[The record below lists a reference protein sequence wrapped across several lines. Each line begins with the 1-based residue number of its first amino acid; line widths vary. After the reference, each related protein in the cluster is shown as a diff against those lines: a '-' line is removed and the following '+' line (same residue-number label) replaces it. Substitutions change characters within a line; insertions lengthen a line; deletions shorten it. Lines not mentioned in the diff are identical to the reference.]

1 MLISL
6 LVPMAGSTS
15 SSSTQ
20 TFWQAVGDWMKSNA
34 IIIVLTIVVSF
45 IIWWILV
52 RLIRRVTQNAKNRLD
67 QQDRPGQAR
76 GVEGT
81 QELTAVLMSQ
91 RREQRFEAI
100 SQLLRSITTFS
111 IVTLALLIILGQ
123 LGVNMAPLLASAG
136 VIGVALGFGAQ
147 TLVKDFLSGIFLVL
161 EDQFGVGD
169 VVDLGPAT
177 GTVEEVTLRVTRIR
191 DLSGVVWYV
200 RNGEI
205 LRVGNQSQGWA
216 RAVLDV
222 NIGYT
227 ENIDHAESVLLE
239 TAQQVRADPRFR
251 TFIIDEPEVW
261 GVEALTTEGVVMRL
275 VVKTQP
281 LQQWVVA
288 RELRRKIKQR
298 FDAEDIEMRTMPRTL
313 IVNGDDEEPEPP
325 TRSAADADALDQ

>member
-1 MLISL
+1 MVSTRI
-6 LVPMAGSTS
+6 VDTATS
-15 SSSTQ
+15 STTQ
-20 TFWQAVGDWMKSNA
+20 NFWQVIGDWMTKNA
-34 IIIVLTIVVSF
+34 IIIILTIVISF
-45 IIWWILV
+45 LIWWLLV
-52 RLIRRVTQNAKNRLD
+52 RLIRRVTNQAKNRLD
-67 QQDRPGQAR
+67 LQERPGQAR

-100 SQLLRSITTFS
+100 SQLLRSITTFT
-111 IVTLALLIILGQ
+111 IATLALLIILGQ

-205 LRVGNQSQGWA
+205 LRVANRSQGWTMA
-216 RAVLDV
+216 IVDVPIAYNEDLDRV
-222 NIGYT
+222 RRIVEEVGVAMDGDPAYDGILFGT
-227 ENIDHAESVLLE
+227 PTYAGVESVSGDAVFVRI
-239 TAQQVRADPRFR
+239 TAKAAPDQQMSAGRALREQLKLAFDKAGIRVPVLVRQNLPGSTPPASGSSGGTPPR
-251 TFIIDEPEVW
+251 I
-261 GVEALTTEGVVMRL
+261 
-275 VVKTQP
+275 
-281 LQQWVVA
+281 
-288 RELRRKIKQR
+288 
-298 FDAEDIEMRTMPRTL
+298 
-313 IVNGDDEEPEPP
+313 
-325 TRSAADADALDQ
+325 

>member
-1 MLISL
+1 MVRSW
-6 LVPMAGSTS
+6 VVNTATSTTS
-15 SSSTQ
+15 Q
-20 TFWQAVGDWMKSNA
+20 TFWQAVGDWITKNA
-34 IIIVLTIVVSF
+34 IIIVLTI
-45 IIWWILV
+45 IISIIVWWLLV
-52 RLIRRVTQNAKNRLD
+52 RLIRRVTNRAKNRLD
-67 QQDRPGQAR
+67 LQDRPGQAR

-100 SQLLRSITTFS
+100 AQLLRSITTFS
-111 IVTLALLIILGQ
+111 IVSLALLIILGQ

-205 LRVGNQSQGWA
+205 LRVANRSQGWTMA
-216 RAVLDV
+216 IVDVPIAYNEDLDRV
-222 NIGYT
+222 RRIVDEVGAAMDRDPAYDGILFGT
-227 ENIDHAESVLLE
+227 PMYAGVESVSGDAVFVRI
-239 TAQQVRADPRFR
+239 TAKAAPDQQMSAGRALREQLKLAFDKAGVRVPVLVRQNLPTTNPPAGGGTAGTPPR
-251 TFIIDEPEVW
+251 
-261 GVEALTTEGVVMRL
+261 L
-275 VVKTQP
+275 
-281 LQQWVVA
+281 
-288 RELRRKIKQR
+288 
-298 FDAEDIEMRTMPRTL
+298 
-313 IVNGDDEEPEPP
+313 
-325 TRSAADADALDQ
+325 

>member
-1 MLISL
+1 MLSSR
-6 LVPMAGSTS
+6 LVVTSGSTAT
-15 SSSTQ
+15 STGA
-20 TFWQAVGDWMKSNA
+20 TFWQAVGDWMTRNA
-34 IIIVLTIVVSF
+34 LIIVLTVVVSF

-67 QQDRPGQAR
+67 HQDRPGQAR

-205 LRVGNQSQGWA
+205 LRVANRSQGWTMAIVDVPIAYNEDLDRVRRIVEEVGA
-216 RAVLDV
+216 RMDDDPAYDGILFGTPTYAGV
-222 NIGYT
+222 
-227 ENIDHAESVLLE
+227 ESVSGDAVFVRV
-239 TAQQVRADPRFR
+239 TAKAAPDQQMSAGRALREQLKLAFDKAGVRVP
-251 TFIIDEPEVW
+251 V
-261 GVEALTTEGVVMRL
+261 L
-275 VVKTQP
+275 VRQNLP
-281 LQQWVVA
+281 GSA
-288 RELRRKIKQR
+288 
-298 FDAEDIEMRTMPRTL
+298 
-313 IVNGDDEEPEPP
+313 PP
-325 TRSAADADALDQ
+325 TSGGPGTTPRS

>member
-1 MLISL
+1 MVSSRIVDTATS
-6 LVPMAGSTS
+6 STS
-15 SSSTQ
+15 Q
-20 TFWQAVGDWMKSNA
+20 NFWQLVGDWITKNA
-34 IIIVLTIVVSF
+34 IIILLTILISF
-45 IIWWILV
+45 FIWWLLV
-52 RLIRRVTQNAKNRLD
+52 RLIRRVTNQAKNRLD
-67 QQDRPGQAR
+67 LQERPGQAR

-100 SQLLRSITTFS
+100 SQLLRSITTFT

-205 LRVGNQSQGWA
+205 LRVANRSQGWTMA
-216 RAVLDV
+216 IVDVPIAYNEDLDRV
-222 NIGYT
+222 RRIVEEVGAAMDKDPTYDGILFGT
-227 ENIDHAESVLLE
+227 PTYAGVESVSGDAVFVRI
-239 TAQQVRADPRFR
+239 TAKAAPDQQMSAGRALREQLKLAFDKAGIRVPVLVRQNLPGSNPPAGGAGGTPPR
-251 TFIIDEPEVW
+251 I
-261 GVEALTTEGVVMRL
+261 
-275 VVKTQP
+275 
-281 LQQWVVA
+281 
-288 RELRRKIKQR
+288 
-298 FDAEDIEMRTMPRTL
+298 
-313 IVNGDDEEPEPP
+313 
-325 TRSAADADALDQ
+325 

>member
-1 MLISL
+1 MLIGRL
-6 LVPMAGSTS
+6 AHPAASTLAAS
-15 SSSTQ
+15 
-20 TFWQAVGDWMKSNA
+20 TFWQSVGDWITRNA
-34 IIIVLTIVVSF
+34 LIIIATIVVSF
-45 IIWWILV
+45 IIWWLLV
-52 RLIRRVTQNAKNRLD
+52 RLIRRVTTQAKNRLD
-67 QQDRPGQAR
+67 AQDRPGQAR

-81 QELTAVLMSQ
+81 QELTAVLMSA

-100 SQLLRSITTFS
+100 AQLLRSITTFS

-205 LRVGNQSQGWA
+205 LRVANRSQGWTMA
-216 RAVLDV
+216 IVDVPIAYNEDLDRV
-222 NIGYT
+222 RRIVDEVGRQMDADPAYDGILFGT
-227 ENIDHAESVLLE
+227 PTYAGVESVSGE
-239 TAQQVRADPRFR
+239 AVFVRVTAKAAPDQQMSAGRALREQLKVAFDKAGVRVPVLVRQNLPPGNPPASGGSATPPR
-251 TFIIDEPEVW
+251 I
-261 GVEALTTEGVVMRL
+261 
-275 VVKTQP
+275 
-281 LQQWVVA
+281 
-288 RELRRKIKQR
+288 
-298 FDAEDIEMRTMPRTL
+298 
-313 IVNGDDEEPEPP
+313 
-325 TRSAADADALDQ
+325 

>member
-1 MLISL
+1 MVSSAF
-6 LVPMAGSTS
+6 VPMVGSTS
-15 SSSTQ
+15 SSSAQ
-20 TFWQAVGDWMKSNA
+20 TFWQAVGDWMTKNA

-45 IIWWILV
+45 IFWWILV
-52 RLIRRVTQNAKNRLD
+52 RTIRRVTQNAKNRLD

-205 LRVGNQSQGWA
+205 LRVANRSQGWTLA
-216 RAVLDV
+216 IVDVPIAYNEDLDRV
-222 NIGYT
+222 RRIVEEVGSQMDGDPAYDGILFGT
-227 ENIDHAESVLLE
+227 PTYAGVESVSGDAVFVRV
-239 TAQQVRADPRFR
+239 TAKAAPDQQMSAGRALREQLKLAFDRAGVRVP
-251 TFIIDEPEVW
+251 V
-261 GVEALTTEGVVMRL
+261 L
-275 VVKTQP
+275 VRQNLPGST
-281 LQQWVVA
+281 
-288 RELRRKIKQR
+288 
-298 FDAEDIEMRTMPRTL
+298 
-313 IVNGDDEEPEPP
+313 PP
-325 TRSAADADALDQ
+325 TSGQTGTSPRI